1 MSYSRKSLPWVFNGV
16 TAVGDCE
23 TSQEVIKKAGL
34 DWTVSKCELQGKV
47 PTEYGFSFSPVKGWY
62 ATYRTDTNTP
72 LGIVK
77 GKYTP
82 VQNIDAFRFFDN
94 AIEDGN
100 ADWFTAGCLDSGR
113 QIFISAK
120 LPNSIN
126 IGNDEVDNYLI
137 FTNSHDGSSGVK
149 IMIAPV
155 RVICFNMLNAAY
167 KSSSAYISFK
177 HTTNVHS
184 KIDIATEIL
193 GITDVKIKS
202 FKELCEEL
210 AKRKVNDGFAEKFI
224 TDFYL
229 TTEEQNLLK
238 GTHFTYKD
246 VINKRWAALEAANIS
261 TRKANM
267 IIDNIDYMYRGI
279 GQKEILGT
287 AWGVLNGITGY
298 YSNVDNNEG
307 ENRFNTLLYG
317 DRANKIK
324 KATEL
329 LLAA

>member
-1 MSYSRKSLPWVFNGV
+1 MSYSKKSLPWVFNGV

-34 DWTVSKCELQGKV
+34 NWTVSKCELQGKV
-47 PTEYGFSFSPVKGWY
+47 PTEYGFSFPPVKEWY

-82 VQNIDAFRFFDN
+82 VQNTDAFRFFDN
-94 AIEDGN
+94 AIENGN
-100 ADWFTAGCLDSGR
+100 ADWFTAGSLDDGR

-149 IMIAPV
+149 IMIAPI

-177 HTTNVHS
+177 HTINFHS

-267 IIDNIDYMYRGI
+267 IIDNIDYMYGGI

-324 KATEL
+324 RATEL
-329 LLAA
+329 LIAA

>member
-1 MSYSRKSLPWVFNGV
+1 MSYSKKSLPWVFNGV

-47 PTEYGFSFSPVKGWY
+47 PTEYGFSFPPVKRWY
-62 ATYRTDTNTP
+62 ATYRTDDNTP

-94 AIEDGN
+94 AIENGN
-100 ADWFTAGCLDSGR
+100 ADWYTAGSLDGGR

-210 AKRKVNDGFAEKFI
+210 AKKKVNDGFAEKFI

-267 IIDNIDYMYRGI
+267 IIDNIDYMYGGI

-324 KATEL
+324 RATEL
-329 LLAA
+329 LMAA

>member
-23 TSQEVIKKAGL
+23 TSEDVIKKAGL
-34 DWTVSKCELQGKV
+34 DWTVDKCPILGKIENIGGCSY
-47 PTEYGFSFSPVKGWY
+47 PPVEGWY
-62 ATYRTDTNTP
+62 ATYRTDVHQP

-82 VQNIDAFRFFDN
+82 VQNIKAFEFFDN
-94 AIEDGN
+94 AIENGN
-100 ADWFTAGCLDSGR
+100 ADWFTAGCLDGGK

-120 LPNSIN
+120 LPNTLNIN
-126 IGNDEVDNYLI
+126 GDEVDNYLI

-149 IMIAPV
+149 IMIAPI
-155 RVICFNMLNAAY
+155 RVVCFNMLNAAY
-167 KSSSAYISFK
+167 RSSTSYVSFK

-202 FKELCEEL
+202 FKELCDEL
-210 AKRKVNDGFAEKFI
+210 AKRKINSNDSEKFI
-224 TDFYL
+224 TEFYL
-229 TTEEQNLLK
+229 TDEEKNLLK
-238 GTHFTYKD
+238 VNKFSHRD
-246 VINKRWAALEAANIS
+246 IINKRWAALEATNIS
-261 TRKANM
+261 TRKANL

-279 GQKEILGT
+279 GQKEINGT
-287 AWGVLNGITGY
+287 HWGVLNAISGF

-324 KATEL
+324 RATEL
-329 LLAA
+329 LIAA

>member
-23 TSQEVIKKAGL
+23 TSEDVIKKAGL
-34 DWTVSKCELQGKV
+34 DWTVAKCQLLGKIETV
-47 PTEYGFSFSPVKGWY
+47 GGYSYPPVKEWY

-94 AIEDGN
+94 AIENGN
-100 ADWFTAGCLDSGR
+100 ADWFTAGCLDGGR

-167 KSSSAYISFK
+167 KSSTSYVSFK
-177 HTTNVHS
+177 HTINVHS
-184 KIDIATEIL
+184 KIDVATEIL
-193 GITDVKIKS
+193 GITDVKIQS
-202 FKELCEEL
+202 FKELCNEL
-210 AKRKVNDGFAEKFI
+210 AKRKVNDSFAEKFI

-246 VINKRWAALEAANIS
+246 VINKRWTALEAANIS

-324 KATEL
+324 RATEL